1 MVAAHFFSNKKVFTL
16 VVLAS
21 AGLFLCSCSDSK
33 TECEYVLE
41 PLQSEADSTANSTAD
56 STANSTADSTADTSS
71 FSLDSIHTISGF
83 VNRGQMLVGSE
94 IVLTELDSKLKPTG
108 NFFTG
113 IITDSSGAYEI
124 NNVKLTQP
132 YIHLEAKGG
141 YYPVCYDSDF
151 NRPAFKD
158 SLEAY
163 ADVRKGTSINLNVLT
178 HMQAKQLS
186 FYTGK
191 GVSLDSAMAASQ
203 SAIMNLL
210 QLDTL
215 DEEFNK
221 MNLVT
226 KQSGNNYLLGATVLA
241 EGFILIQDFD
251 STLASGLLND
261 SMMGPAWQFVYRT
274 SYNEDCFKMKEYS
287 KKFGYQVGI
296 TNVKKYLENLREQK
310 YQFGECSSKNHN
322 EIKSAAF
329 NSSIFYYCN
338 STRWV
343 NGPCSLLD
351 MITLNSS
358 VGDTVPGHVTR
369 GTYCT
374 DKYYYWRS
382 SAWRVA
388 DNVERRFKLSC
399 VQETKDSYGKSGAKC
414 YYCDGNY
421 WHDVEMSACEE
432 NWLISDSTKSMTPEK
447 KKALLKKEASL
458 RPCGE
463 EESFRKGIIDSTI
476 YFYCYHGEMA
486 YANDFDMAMGHGCNG
501 DNEGYFK
508 YQNSMY
514 NCNGYTWRYATDS
527 LITGTVKDER
537 DSIVYKTVGI
547 GDQVWIAQN
556 LSYAIDSSWCPEDS
570 AKYCEKYG
578 RFYKWDEILGA
589 KEKKNVCPKGY
600 HVPTNKEWNKLVDFA
615 RSWFVKQTAIAIFVS
630 SEAMENSDS
639 GERGEDLLGF
649 SAYMLGSRSLKGG
662 YSGWLFNA
670 HFCSQDHTD
679 STSYVYTLRR
689 DDSMNFE
696 AHEQKQNLSC
706 NVRCVKD

>member
-1 MVAAHFFSNKKVFTL
+1 MIATHFFANKKSFTL
-16 VVLAS
+16 AMLAT
-21 AGLFLCSCSDSK
+21 AGMFLCSCSDSQ

-41 PLQSEADSTANSTAD
+41 PLQSEADSTAD

-151 NRPAFKD
+151 NRPSFKD

-261 SMMGPAWQFVYRT
+261 SMMGPAWQFAYRT

-310 YQFGECSSKNHN
+310 YQFGECSSKNYN

-329 NSSIFYYCN
+329 NSSIFYYCD
-338 STRWV
+338 SSRWMQ
-343 NGPCSLLD
+343 GACSKLD

-358 VGDTVPGHVTR
+358 VGDTVAGHLTK
-369 GTYCT
+369 GTYCS
-374 DKYYYWRS
+374 DKYYYWEAS
-382 SAWRVA
+382 TWRTA
-388 DNVERRFKLSC
+388 DNVERGLKLAC
-399 VQETKDSYGKSGAKC
+399 VQDTKDSYGKSGDKC
-414 YYCDGNY
+414 YHCDGYN
-421 WHDVEMSACEE
+421 WDDVEKSACDE
-432 NWLISDSTKSMTPEK
+432 NWLITDSTKSMTPEK

-458 RPCGE
+458 SPCGE

-476 YFYCYHGEMA
+476 NFYCYHGQMA
-486 YANDFDMAMGHGCNG
+486 YANDFDLAMGHGCNEE
-501 DNEGYFK
+501 NTGYFK

-514 NCNGYTWRYATDS
+514 NCNGHIWKYATDS

-537 DSIVYKTVGI
+537 DSTVYKTVGI
-547 GDQVWIAQN
+547 GEQVWMAEN
-556 LSYAIDSSWCPEDS
+556 LNYAIDSSWCPEDS

-589 KEKKNVCPKGY
+589 KDKKNVCPKGY
-600 HVPTNKEWNKLVDFA
+600 HVPTNKEWDKLADFA
-615 RSWFVKQTAIAIFVS
+615 QSWFAKKTAITIFAS

-639 GERGEDLLGF
+639 GERGDDLLGF
-649 SAYMLGSRSLKGG
+649 SAYMLGNRSLKGSYTG
-662 YSGWLFNA
+662 RLFNA
-670 HFCSQDHTD
+670 LFCSQDHTD
-679 STSYVYTLRR
+679 STSYIYMLRR
-689 DDSMNFE
+689 DDSMNFK
-696 AHEQKQNLSC
+696 AHEQMQNLSC